1 MSKINASTDN
11 YTHTIV
17 PEKERVNAWH
27 IIAIIVGIAITLP
40 GFLSGAKIMMAL
52 GTVKGA
58 LAIFTGGL
66 ILATIASVTGY
77 VSVCRRR
84 TTYQILDH
92 SFGLTGNRLV
102 SFIMSLTLLG
112 WYAVTASLFGKAITI
127 ALKEIFDLYPPE
139 ELIIAIGGI
148 LMIITT
154 IFGLKAISMLAKL
167 SVPLMLLVLGAGIYY
182 ILDDYSLSQILSAT
196 GRPSEA
202 ISSFGAAVS
211 ITVGSFMVGVVII
224 PDYARYLQKKSQAI
238 QSAFYSF
245 AVFNTIIMVFA
256 GLPGLIT
263 GQADFITAMYKTGLG
278 IPALFVMA
286 FATWTSNVGNLYSF
300 SLSAAQLFPKVAD
313 WKLTVGA
320 GILGTVIAIIGS
332 VELFIPFLVILSIT
346 LPPIAGI
353 YISDYF
359 ITEKTSIINSSG
371 PHIKNI
377 PVIPFVVWILA
388 IVVAFSTEREVFILT
403 TIPALDSFLLTCISY
418 PLLLKY
424 FCSKD
429 KSFLHTKN

>member
-1 MSKINASTDN
+1 MSDLNTSTDN
-11 YTHTIV
+11 YTHTVV
-17 PEKERVNAWH
+17 PEKDRVNAWH

-52 GTVKGA
+52 GTIKGA

-66 ILATIASVTGY
+66 ILSVIASVTGY
-77 VSVCRRR
+77 VAVCRRR

-92 SFGLTGNRLV
+92 SFGLTGSQLV

-127 ALKEIFDLYPPE
+127 ALKELFDLHPPE
-139 ELIIAIGGI
+139 ELIITIGGV

-154 IFGLKAISMLAKL
+154 IFGLNAISLLAKL
-167 SVPLMLLVLGAGIYY
+167 SVPLMLAVLGSGIYS
-182 ILDDYSLSQILSAT
+182 ILGDYSFSEILNAT
-196 GRPSEA
+196 GTPSNS
-202 ISSFGAAVS
+202 INSFGAAVS

-224 PDYARYLQKKSQAI
+224 PDYTRYLQKKSQAI
-238 QSAFYSF
+238 QSAFISF
-245 AVFNTIIMVFA
+245 AIFNTIIVALA

-263 GQADFITAMYKTGLG
+263 GQADFITAMYQTGLG

-286 FATWTSNVGNLYSF
+286 FATWTSNVGNLYST

-320 GILGTVIAIIGS
+320 GFLGTIIAIIGS

-346 LPPIAGI
+346 IPPIAGI

-359 ITEKTSIINSSG
+359 ITEKTSINNSLGPKIN
-371 PHIKNI
+371 NI
-377 PVIPFVVWILA
+377 PVIPFIVWSLA
-388 IVVAFSTEREVFILT
+388 IAVAFSTERELFKLT
-403 TIPALDSFLLTCISY
+403 TIPALDSFLVTCISY
-418 PLLLKY
+418 PLLLKN

-429 KSFLHTKN
+429 NI